1 MTPLLLLDSADR
13 AAGVVLAVGGAVALV
28 AGLIAW
34 MRRQGRMLGALSDAI
49 LGQEEVKDRSGA
61 PIRDPQPG
69 LAAQVKDIRDEQIAA
84 AAHVRAIADHAVR
97 ISATEGGLSDAIRT
111 LTEHARILTDHAQQI
126 ETLTAGAVERI
137 VTRAESVQH
146 LAMLDRATP
155 PATDDPQ
162 P

>member
-1 MTPLLLLDSADR
+1 MTLLLLLDTADR
-13 AAGVVLAVGGAVALV
+13 AASVALAVGGVVALV

-34 MRRQGRMLGALSDAI
+34 MRRQGHMLGALSDAI

-97 ISATEGGLSDAIRT
+97 IAATEGGLSDAVRT

-126 ETLTAGAVERI
+126 ETLAASTVERVI
-137 VTRAESVQH
+137 TRAESVQH

-155 PATDDPQ
+155 PPTDDPQ